1 VSQGLLVPR
10 SIIQWRPA
18 LGKDHP
24 YENTGKIVA
33 FTSYLERGLGFH
45 CSSFFSGL
53 LHYYRIQLHHLTPN
67 SFVHMSIFVH
77 LCEAFLGIEPH
88 FELFCYLF
96 HLKPQP
102 DSFVLDVVGGAGL
115 QLRQWK
121 DREYIS
127 YKLSNKVIEWKPKW
141 FFIENRL
148 GSFPSITLGAPIQ
161 WPEWNKKPV
170 NESQIPQ
177 LLEQIAVLRQNMLTG
192 EAIMFDWMKRRI
204 QPLQARESPGFQYEG
219 TTDPSR
225 YSKEEISDDIA
236 FSRVQRLLRN
246 VKKIPV
252 VPGAFSVVNPPKQVL
267 DKSSRCVEIEYFTLV

>member
-1 VSQGLLVPR
+1 
-10 SIIQWRPA
+10 
-18 LGKDHP
+18 
-24 YENTGKIVA
+24 
-33 FTSYLERGLGFH
+33 
-45 CSSFFSGL
+45 
-53 LHYYRIQLHHLTPN
+53 
-67 SFVHMSIFVH
+67 MSIFVH

-148 GSFPSITLGAPIQ
+148 GSFPSITPDAPIQ
-161 WPEWNKKPV
+161 WPEWNKKLV
-170 NESQIPQ
+170 DESQIPQ
-177 LLEQIAVLRQNMLTG
+177 LLERIAVLRQNMLTG
-192 EAIMFDWMKRRI
+192 EAVMFDWMKRRI
-204 QPLQARESPGFQYEG
+204 QPLQARESLGFQYQG

-225 YSKEEISDDIA
+225 YSEEEISNDVV
-236 FSRVQRLLRN
+236 FSRVQRLLKN
-246 VKKIPV
+246 LKKIPV
-252 VPGAFSVVNPPKQVL
+252 VPGTFSATNPPKQVL
-267 DKSSRCVEIEYFTLV
+267 VRSSRFIEN